1 MSFGSGLAIYFLIWS
16 TMAFVVLPFG
26 VRTPEE
32 TGEKLVPGQSESAP
46 VVPHLGRKLLWNTAL
61 SALAFL
67 AFYLNY
73 SAGWVGL
80 NDIVPGLRPS

>member
-26 VRTPEE
+26 VRTAEE
-32 TGEKLVPGQSESAP
+32 AGEDLVPGQSESAP
-46 VVPHLGRKLLWNTAL
+46 VIPHLGRKLLWNTAL
-61 SALAFL
+61 SAVLFV

-73 SAGWVGL
+73 NAGWIGL
-80 NDIVPGLRPS
+80 NDILPGFGPA